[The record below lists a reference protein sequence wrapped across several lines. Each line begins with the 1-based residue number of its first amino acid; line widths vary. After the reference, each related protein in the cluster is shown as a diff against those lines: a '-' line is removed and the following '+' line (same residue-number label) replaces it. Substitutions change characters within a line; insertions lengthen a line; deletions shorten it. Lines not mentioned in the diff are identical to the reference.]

1 MFGTVKKHKHYHS
14 VFGQHWSSSA

>member
-1 MFGTVKKHKHYHS
+1 MFGPVNKHQHYHS